1 MKLAVLFSGGKDSCY
16 AMYKAMQDNEIV
28 CLISIIS
35 KNKESYMF
43 HTPNIHM
50 VDLQAEAINIPL
62 MKFATKGEKEL
73 ELKDLKDAIKQAKEK
88 YQFEGIVTGAIAS
101 AYQANRIQKICD
113 ELNLKCIN
121 PLWKKDQ
128 KDILFELLKNKFK
141 VMIIGIFAYPLDKT
155 WLGEELNENIIN
167 KLIDLRD
174 KYKINPAGEGGEIET
189 LVLDA
194 PFFKK
199 KIEIT
204 DSEINAKGNAGIF
217 LIKKVNLVEK

>member
-16 AMYKAMQDNEIV
+16 AMYKAMQENEIA
-28 CLISIIS
+28 CLISILS
-35 KNKESYMF
+35 ENKESYMF
-43 HTPNIHM
+43 HTPNIHL
-50 VDLQAEAINIPL
+50 VDLQAEAISIPL
-62 MKFATKGEKEL
+62 VKFTTKGEKEL

-101 AYQANRIQKICD
+101 VYQTDRIQKICD

-128 KDILFELLKNKFK
+128 KELLFELIENNFK

-155 WLGEELNENIIN
+155 WLGKELDEDIIN

-204 DSEINAKGNAGIF
+204 DSEIDAKGNAGIII
-217 LIKKVNLVEK
+217 IKDAKLTEK